1 MADVDDDPSTDQ
13 DDEVD
18 RANAAPQWDDLK
30 PVQAQA
36 SAAPNWDDLEPVHAQ
51 TAAAPNWDDLQPVQS
66 QPAPSSAPVTFL
78 KEAARSAIPTT
89 LGAIAGLATGAATS
103 PFLTPLGG
111 AAAGIGAAGV
121 TTYAAQK
128 AQDAITD
135 ALGITDPAQQA
146 ADVTENPKS
155 AFLGDIAP
163 AAITFGTDLGGSLAA
178 RALSGG
184 IMGGLNIG
192 QQYAETGA
200 VDPTQAALATGAG
213 ALLGK
218 PWAWAEDASGALA
231 ARLGGLKG
239 GTQVNPNAEASSPE
253 VNAVVTKTPTQTSPS
268 AATAFEHGTT
278 PGTLS
283 DQTENPAAGMEATP
297 GGFNAGIS
305 NLSRDQGKTSPAV
318 AEGVPGA
325 PSTVVDP
332 IQPGIGGQDTAA
344 ALRAE
349 QPEVLRTPNSP
360 PEGQN
365 SIQGTPPEQPPPD
378 LTGLQGQDKPVTVPP
393 RAPETPPDMAGL
405 QDRRAN
411 TPALTPYT
419 GEERR
424 IGAPGAANPDD
435 GLLQASQAQR
445 EAAAKAP
452 SNVKKGQVGEDFM
465 PEAPKFDAISQ
476 RQQFQKGPPPSL
488 NEATTALEK
497 SNGTQ
502 YQQQPSATQKVIDA
516 VDDKLGRVPLR
527 ARNAFEDWANK
538 TFAGKIFNPGNID
551 QSGAKA
557 QLAFRSELGDITH
570 QQALF
575 EKAMTPE
582 IRNFVGSLSPEQ
594 QEELSIAMQQKN
606 PVQYLKGMPGA
617 EPFVQAARKITRD
630 DWNFMMKKGIMDPA
644 QYEENYFPQMWKN
657 ENDAA
662 QFLDNWRARQGSKS
676 GFMAKQIPDIAAGK
690 AAGLELKY
698 PNPIE
703 ALMVRRNMNFRYQM
717 LNKILQDNITHTEAG
732 KPVGPNE
739 LGVVRSTPQPG
750 DIQLTAKGIGDR
762 KLYAPEGFATVFNN
776 HYSPGW
782 RTTPAGTQVMDA
794 LQPATSW
801 GTSLLLGLSAFH
813 GFTMTNEGFLSR
825 VALGM
830 NQLARDPGQA
840 IKTLATSPLGARTF
854 FKAGGKNLQQ
864 AYLDQAT
871 TADPHLR
878 EIVQLMKETNFPV
891 IGHSGSTLE
900 FRVGGPNET
909 AKNLNPAPAENV
921 MQAFG
926 NALKQAKN
934 DVVTDFR
941 DAGGNPIKIG
951 TATLKGVGAAIQAIS
966 HPLFGYIIPQMK
978 AGVMRENLGE
988 WLLQN
993 KGASED
999 EKLNAAIKIGNDVE
1013 NRFGLMTRDNLF
1025 INNKL
1030 NEAMQVTMTSPTWTL
1045 GFMRGVVG
1053 GTLSGVMH
1061 PSRFSMKSPNYDPRI
1076 GAGLALGITVAIMN
1090 SAYQYMKTGEPPESL
1105 TDLMAPQTG
1114 GHTKSGPERA
1124 LLPGFQK
1131 DIYGWLHDPVQ
1142 EAENKVG
1149 IVPRTAIELATN
1161 KGWTQTP
1168 KGPRYGPIANENDP
1182 FLQRLKQYGQHVLQN
1197 FSPISVQQATSKRPG
1212 SNISLPER
1220 LTAIRPAPQYLNGS
1234 HGRNKYVDRDW
1245 KQAHGQ

>member
-1 MADVDDDPSTDQ
+1 MANAYDIVDHSPLNDDDDSDQ
-13 DDEVD
+13 Q
-18 RANAAPQWDDLK
+18 NASDPYAIVGHEPL
-30 PVQAQA
+30 QA
-36 SAAPNWDDLEPVHAQ
+36 SDDTGADPYAIVGHEPLAPDSAVA
-51 TAAAPNWDDLQPVQS
+51 TAGKS
-66 QPAPSSAPVTFL
+66 F
-78 KEAARSAIPTT
+78 ARSAIPNT
-89 LGAIAGLATGAATS
+89 LGAIAGIGTGALLAPEVS
-103 PFLTPLGG
+103 PFVSIPAGF
-111 AAAGIGAAGV
+111 AAAGAV
-121 TTYAAQK
+121 TYAAQK
-128 AQDAITD
+128 AQDTITD
-135 ALGITDPAQQA
+135 ALGITSPEQEA
-146 ADVTENPKS
+146 ADVQAHPTAATVGE
-155 AFLGDIAP
+155 LGT
-163 AAITFGTDLGGSLAA
+163 AAITFGAGLEASLAK

-184 IMGGLNIG
+184 IVGAVNVG
-192 QQYAETGA
+192 QQYAETGT
-200 VDPTQAALATGAG
+200 VDPTQA
-213 ALLGK
+213 
-218 PWAWAEDASGALA
+218 LA
-231 ARLGGLKG
+231 AAAVGAALPNVNKWAQDTSETLASRLGGKLAKS
-239 GTQVNPNAEASSPE
+239 GTQVAPN
-253 VNAVVTKTPTQTSPS
+253 S
-268 AATAFEHGTT
+268 AASTPVEQQIVTNTPPATPAGAGNAFEHGQT
-278 PGTLS
+278 PGTSS
-283 DQTENPAAGMEATP
+283 DQSENPAAGMDAAQ
-297 GGFNAGIS
+297 GGFSAGVS
-305 NLSRDQGKTSPAV
+305 GLPRDQGKGSPIRS
-318 AEGVPGA
+318 EGVAGA
-325 PSTVVDP
+325 PSTTVDA
-332 IQPGIGGQDTAA
+332 ITPGIGGQDNAA
-344 ALRAE
+344 ALTALQPEPPTNNDQLTRPQE
-349 QPEVLRTPNSP
+349 QPSPVNGPPRAPGVEPTPNAP

-365 SIQGTPPEQPPPD
+365 GIQATPEYP
-378 LTGLQGQDKPVTVPP
+378 
-393 RAPETPPDMAGL
+393 APNTAGL
-405 QDRRAN
+405 DRRQQ
-411 TPALTPYT
+411 TPMFAPYE
-419 GEERR
+419 GPERR
-424 IGAPGAANPDD
+424 LGVPGAANPDE
-435 GLLQASQAQR
+435 GLLQSSQMQR
-445 EAAAKAP
+445 QAADRALAKAQA
-452 SNVKKGQVGEDFM
+452 GQGE
-465 PEAPKFDAISQ
+465 EAPTTGAFDAISQ

-488 NEATTALEK
+488 DEATTALEK

-502 YQQQPSATQKVIDA
+502 YQQQPPATQKAIDA

-538 TFAGKIFNPGNID
+538 TFAGKIFNPGGID

-582 IRNFVGSLSPEQ
+582 IRDFVGSLSPEQ

-662 QFLDNWRARQGSKS
+662 QFLDSWRARQGSKS
-676 GFMAKQIPDIAAGK
+676 GFMAKQIPDIATGK

-717 LNKILQDNITHTEAG
+717 LNKILTDNITHTESG

-739 LGVVRSTPQPG
+739 LGVIRDTPQPG
-750 DIQLTAKGIGDR
+750 DIQLTARGIGDR
-762 KLYAPEGFATVFNN
+762 KLYAPEGFATAFNN

-782 RTTPAGTQVMDA
+782 RSTPAGTQVMDA

-801 GTSLLLGLSAFH
+801 ATSLLLGLSAFH

-840 IKTLATSPLGARTF
+840 IKTLAASPIGARTF
-854 FKAGGKNLQQ
+854 FKAGGKDLQQ
-864 AYLDQAT
+864 AYLDQAAT
-871 TADPHLR
+871 TDPHLR
-878 EIVQLMKETNFPV
+878 EIVRLMKETNFPV

-934 DVVTDFR
+934 DAVTDFR

-966 HPLFGYIIPQMK
+966 HPLFGHIIPQMK

-1053 GTLSGVMH
+1053 GTVSGVMH

-1076 GAGLALGITVAIMN
+1076 GAGLALGITVAMMN
-1090 SAYQYMKTGEPPESL
+1090 SAYQYLKTGKPPESL
-1105 TDLMAPQTG
+1105 TDLLAPQTG
-1114 GHTKSGPERA
+1114 GHTQSGPERA
-1124 LLPGFQK
+1124 ILPGFQK
-1131 DIYGWLHDPVQ
+1131 DIYGWIHDPMQ

-1149 IVPRTAIELATN
+1149 ILPRTAIELATN

-1197 FSPISVQQATSKRPG
+1197 FSPISVQAATSKRPG

-1234 HGRNKYVDRDW
+1234 KRGRNKYIDRDW